1 MLIRREGFGGE
12 SRRDSLARRMAVVA
26 EIRRRETYVP
36 TLFRRHEELR
46 LAGIQQHK
54 QQPGQ
59 DAA

>member
-36 TLFRRHEELR
+36 ALFRRHGEPRFATTEK
-46 LAGIQQHK
+46 H
-54 QQPGQ
+54 QPGQ